1 MNCVLKFLLTFP
13 DPGDASSGILISF
26 TKDDPFTQKNKKE
39 DLLRVAMYAWDGNSF
54 PGNEYWLGKLLF
66 LTFLLGFEFSNLKYD
81 CYVLNLRNLHDKILT
96 VLIQFQTLF

>member
-1 MNCVLKFLLTFP
+1 MNIRLIMNCVLKFLLNFP
-13 DPGDASSGILISF
+13 DPGNASSGILISF

-66 LTFLLGFEFSNLKYD
+66 LTFPLGFEFSNLNYN
-81 CYVLNLRNLHDKILT
+81 CSNVLNLRNLQDQI
-96 VLIQFQTLF
+96 